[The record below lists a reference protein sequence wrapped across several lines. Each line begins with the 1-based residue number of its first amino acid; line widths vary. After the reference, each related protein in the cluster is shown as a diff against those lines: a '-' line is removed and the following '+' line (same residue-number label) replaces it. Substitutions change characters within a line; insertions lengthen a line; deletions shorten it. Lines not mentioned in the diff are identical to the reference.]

1 MKINKSLARGNS
13 KYNTLGK
20 SRETNEK
27 KKKPSA
33 FGQYYKENCPHF
45 AWHSLLK
52 VHAVRIISKG
62 HLRVHLPKSW
72 APCTLA
78 EDCAG

>member
-20 SRETNEK
+20 SGKQMK

-45 AWHSLLK
+45 AWHRLLK
-52 VHAVRIISKG
+52 VHAARIITRG
-62 HLRVHLPKSW
+62 HLRVHLRKSW